1 VMSLF
6 QVGWLILLLL
16 TLAVTPFL
24 MLTGKL

>member
-1 VMSLF
+1 MSLF

-16 TLAVTPFL
+16 TLAATPFL